1 LQKRKEQI
9 KVKKIAFIFTI
20 LLLLGITIPAQAEEN
35 ANTSKGDFIA
45 LAGTKSLVQGDYKLT
60 NNLTL
65 NGEYGAV
72 SDYLEKNKY
81 DGDKDNFLRTDLHYQ
96 ITDWL
101 GVKMGGRYDSETSET
116 IPYGG
121 FDFVTPFGS
130 NNLKFS
136 GFYNY
141 NYEGKNWADYE
152 FAWRIEMY
160 SHQYIYVGV
169 RGDHGDG
176 FIPYSYNTENDPQF
190 FLRGDITGEW
200 KKFGMNFRPLLYATG
215 EMFTDTN
222 FKYTLTDRTNIVLNF
237 NDYYDHD
244 MKYRLGIEHKF

>member
-1 LQKRKEQI
+1 MTIKRKEQTL
-9 KVKKIAFIFTI
+9 VKKITIIFTI

-35 ANTSKGDFIA
+35 VSKGDFIG
-45 LAGTKSLVQGDYKLT
+45 LVGNKSLVQGNYKLT

-65 NGEYGAV
+65 NGELGEL
-72 SDYLEKNKY
+72 SDYLEDNKY
-81 DGDKDNFLRTDLHYQ
+81 GGDKDNFLRTDLHYQ

-130 NNLKFS
+130 SNIKFS

-141 NYEGKNWADYE
+141 NYEGKDWANYE

-160 SHQYIYVGV
+160 SHQYIYAGV
-169 RGDHGDG
+169 RGDNGDG
-176 FIPYSYNTENDPQF
+176 IVRYSYNTENDPQF
-190 FLRGDITGEW
+190 FLRGDFRWEG
-200 KKFGMNFRPLLYATG
+200 KKYSMNFRPLLYATG
-215 EMFTDTN
+215 EVFTDTS
-222 FKYTLTDRTNIVLNF
+222 FKYTLNDRTNIVLNF

-244 MKYRLGIEHKF
+244 MKYRMGIEHKF